1 MDSLNANY
9 PNSIKYIDNSFDSSS
24 KLDSAFPGKIIFK
37 SECYIKDPKNYNNIN
52 KINKENIQNE
62 SFSNFKDIGPYKDT
76 ANRALRYGPKKY
88 GYSPQTCFEATEGY
102 KYFSLQNNGWCSA
115 DNDYNHATMY
125 GKSNN
130 CIYGEKGIRNGG
142 KLGGP
147 WCNYILKK

>member
-88 GYSPQTCFEATEGY
+88 
-102 KYFSLQNNGWCSA
+102 
-115 DNDYNHATMY
+115 
-125 GKSNN
+125 
-130 CIYGEKGIRNGG
+130 
-142 KLGGP
+142 
-147 WCNYILKK
+147 

>member
-62 SFSNFKDIGPYKDT
+62 SFSNFKDMTIINIAHKGQSLKMCNKIYDL
-76 ANRALRYGPKKY
+76 NKKK
-88 GYSPQTCFEATEGY
+88 FV
-102 KYFSLQNNGWCSA
+102 K
-115 DNDYNHATMY
+115 
-125 GKSNN
+125 
-130 CIYGEKGIRNGG
+130 
-142 KLGGP
+142 
-147 WCNYILKK
+147 